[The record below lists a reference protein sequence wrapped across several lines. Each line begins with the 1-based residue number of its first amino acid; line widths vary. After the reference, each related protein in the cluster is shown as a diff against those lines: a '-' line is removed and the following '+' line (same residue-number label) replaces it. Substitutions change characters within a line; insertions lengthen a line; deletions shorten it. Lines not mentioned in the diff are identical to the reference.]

1 VLLAPGQVAPSVDV
15 GSGDWVF
22 VTVVGGFAV
31 VVAEVRVKGGI
42 MLTPEIVIGD
52 EPDPVVDAALSD
64 GITCSWVLAQLDR
77 YGSV

>member
-1 VLLAPGQVAPSVDV
+1 MLLAPGQVAPNVDM

-22 VTVVGGFAV
+22 VTAV

-42 MLTPEIVIGD
+42 MLTPEIVVGD
-52 EPDPVVDAALSD
+52 EPDPVVDAALLD

>member
-1 VLLAPGQVAPSVDV
+1 
-15 GSGDWVF
+15 
-22 VTVVGGFAV
+22 
-31 VVAEVRVKGGI
+31 VKGGI
-42 MLTPEIVIGD
+42 MLTPEIVVGD